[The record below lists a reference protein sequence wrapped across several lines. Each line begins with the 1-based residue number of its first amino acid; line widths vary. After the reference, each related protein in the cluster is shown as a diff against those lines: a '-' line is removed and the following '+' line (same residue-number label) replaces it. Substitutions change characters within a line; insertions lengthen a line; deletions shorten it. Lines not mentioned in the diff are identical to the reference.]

1 MENPFNNILFRHRE
15 NIKIIIKIEAIKMF
29 PFLLKIETVF
39 IHLPFHYMFVVS
51 IFTISEI
58 KFKYVSQTDGNVQ
71 RYRLRWQGELCR
83 SVGRHCSGSSGR
95 RRELHSD
102 RDLIFPI
109 ATPT

>member
-58 KFKYVSQTDGNVQ
+58 KFKYLKRTGTCSDSDCDGRGSCVALSDCIALD
-71 RYRLRWQGELCR
+71 RAGGEENCT
-83 SVGRHCSGSSGR
+83 
-95 RRELHSD
+95 
-102 RDLIFPI
+102 PI
-109 ATPT
+109 AT